1 MKLKYFTVILI
12 SGLSLIPTSRVL
24 PWGDKGHKLAAS
36 KAFDCIPSE
45 MSFMSRW
52 KGYIVEHSVD
62 PDHRKKEDKS
72 EAPKHFID
80 IDYYQEFQ
88 KGNLILNED
97 SLISKYGQKV
107 VLDEGTLPWAT
118 ESSLTNLT
126 KAFRQNDTSAIKL
139 YASDLAHYV
148 ADGFQPQHATV
159 NYNGK
164 LTGQKGIHFRY
175 EITMLD
181 SNLTDLS
188 RDVRPEDAYFVTDPE
203 KYIFSYI
210 DGSDFYAETIL
221 SADKFAYK
229 ASGDQYNGNYY
240 KLLWFRT
247 KHMTTQQLEGAAR
260 ALASLYYTA
269 WVNAGKPVANSN

>member
-1 MKLKYFTVILI
+1 MNLKYFTILFI
-12 SGLSLIPTSRVL
+12 AALSFIPTSSIL
-24 PWGDKGHKLAAS
+24 PWGDKGHKLTAS
-36 KAFDCIPSE
+36 KAFDCLPNE
-45 MSFMSRW
+45 LSFMSRW
-52 KGYIVEHSVD
+52 KKEIVAHSTD

-88 KGNLILNED
+88 SGTVILNKD
-97 SLISKYGQKV
+97 SLINKYGEKV
-107 VLDEGTLPWAT
+107 FLQQGVLPWAT
-118 ESSLTNLT
+118 ENTLEALT
-126 KAFRQNDTSAIKL
+126 KAFRQMDTSAIKL

-159 NYNGK
+159 NYDGK

-175 EITMLD
+175 ESVMVD
-181 SNLTDLS
+181 SNLTELEKE
-188 RDVRPEDAYFVTDPE
+188 VKPEGAYFVSDPE

-210 DGSDFYAETIL
+210 DGSDMFAETIL
-221 SADKFAYK
+221 SADRFAFK
-229 ASGDQYNGNYY
+229 ASGEKYEGDYY

-247 KHMTTQQLEGAAR
+247 KYMTIQQIDSAAR

-269 WVNAGKPVANSN
+269 WVNAGKPVAHNN

>member
-1 MKLKYFTVILI
+1 MNLKYYTILLI
-12 SGLSLIPTSRVL
+12 SALNFIPTSSIL
-24 PWGDKGHKLAAS
+24 PWGDKGHKLTAS
-36 KAFDCIPSE
+36 KAFECLPAE
-45 MSFMSRW
+45 LSFMSRW
-52 KGYIVEHSVD
+52 KKDIVEHSTD

-88 KGNLILNED
+88 NGTLILNAD
-97 SLISKYGQKV
+97 SLKHKYGEKV
-107 VLDEGTLPWAT
+107 FLDQGVLPWAT
-118 ESSLTNLT
+118 ENTLEALT
-126 KAFRQNDTSAIKL
+126 KAFSQMDTSAIKL

-148 ADGFQPQHATV
+148 ADGFQPQHATI
-159 NYNGK
+159 NYDGK

-181 SNLTDLS
+181 SNITELEKDIK
-188 RDVRPEDAYFVTDPE
+188 PEGAYFVSEPE

-210 DGSDFYAETIL
+210 EGSDFYVENIL
-221 SADKFAYK
+221 SADKIAYK
-229 ASGDQYNGNYY
+229 ASGEKYDGNYY

-247 KHMTTQQLEGAAR
+247 KYLTVQQIDSAAR

-269 WVNAGKPVANSN
+269 WVNAGKPVAHIN

>member
-1 MKLKYFTVILI
+1 MKLKYFTVLLI
-12 SGLSLIPTSRVL
+12 SGLSLIPTSRIL

-36 KAFDCIPSE
+36 KAFDCIPAE

-52 KGYIVEHSVD
+52 KGYIVQHSVD
-62 PDHRKKEDKS
+62 PDYRKKGDNS

-97 SLISKYGQKV
+97 SLIHKYGEKV
-107 VLDEGTLPWAT
+107 VLEEGTLPWAT
-118 ESSLTNLT
+118 ENTLNDLT
-126 KAFRQNDTSAIKL
+126 KAFRMNDTSAIKL

-181 SNLTDLS
+181 SNLTELS
-188 RDVRPEDAYFVTDPE
+188 GDVKPEDAYFVSDPE

-221 SADKFAYK
+221 SADKFAYS
-229 ASGDQYNGNYY
+229 ASGNEYNGNYY

-247 KHMTTQQLEGAAR
+247 KHMTTQQLDGAAR

-269 WVNAGKPVANSN
+269 WVNAGKPLANGK